1 MNKISGIVRRCVDD
15 YGMIEAGDRIAV
27 GISGGKD
34 SMLLLCALAKL
45 KEYYPKPFE
54 LEAVTLCMG
63 FEGMD
68 FSPVKKLCDELGVYY
83 TLIESDFQHLI
94 FNERQ
99 EKNPCS
105 LCAKM
110 RKGAINDVLKERGL
124 NKLALGHHFDDAVE
138 TYLMSL
144 IFEGRIYCFQPVT
157 YLDRSDVTQIRPML
171 YMRED
176 MVERAAARLEL
187 PIVKNTCPMDGES
200 SREEIKQL
208 IKTLSQQYPDIKER
222 IFGAMRRLPLKG
234 WEPVKRR
241 RLRNRD
247 KLFE

>member
-1 MNKISGIVRRCVDD
+1 MNRISGIVRRCVDD
-15 YGMIEAGDRIAV
+15 YNMIEAGDRIAV

-54 LEAVTLCMG
+54 IEAVTLSVG

-68 FSPVKKLCDELGVYY
+68 FTPVRELCDSLNVHY
-83 TLIESDFQHLI
+83 TLIETDFKHII
-94 FNERQ
+94 FEQRE

-138 TYLMSL
+138 TFLMSL
-144 IFEGRIYCFQPVT
+144 FYEGRLYCFQPVT
-157 YLDRSDVTQIRPML
+157 YLDRSGVTQIRPLL

-176 MVERAAARLEL
+176 AVVKAVQKYEL
-187 PIVKNTCPMDGES
+187 PVVKNTCPMDGES
-200 SREEIKQL
+200 SREEVKQL
-208 IKTLSQQYPDIKER
+208 ISNLSVAYPDLKER
-222 IFGAMRRLPLKG
+222 IFGAMRRLPLQG
-234 WEPVKRR
+234 WEPQQHR
-241 RLRNRD
+241 RLRNRQP
-247 KLFE
+247 KL